1 MRRTSVWLK
10 DGRKATTP
18 ALHAWMEMGVAAK
31 SSSLLALISLFG

>member
-10 DGRKATTP
+10 YGRKATIP

-31 SSSLLALISLFG
+31 FLILISID